1 MLEPLPFTHSDR
13 LVVLEEQVAEFR
25 DIYPK
30 LPVTAN
36 HFVNWERNS
45 HSFQSMAAIE
55 QKSVPLGTDEHPIQ
69 VKVVRATSGIFSV
82 LGATP
87 QIGRPFA
94 EQEAQPGR
102 DRVVALM
109 NDLWRTQFQSD
120 PAILGKTVRLD
131 GFPYTVIRVMPR
143 SFHLPVTQDLAN
155 NTDRAKPV
163 EALMPQVFTPDLLA
177 GAMSAMNADRPAT
190 AASRISNEVRVSP
203 PSAMTASAMSE
214 ERDRCLAAG
223 MDDFI
228 SKPVSYKVIEQMIMA
243 TLSQR
248 E

>member
-102 DRVVALM
+102 DCGGHSFRAIRRF
-109 NDLWRTQFQSD
+109 WEKQS
-120 PAILGKTVRLD
+120 GWT
-131 GFPYTVIRVMPR
+131 G
-143 SFHLPVTQDLAN
+143 
-155 NTDRAKPV
+155 
-163 EALMPQVFTPDLLA
+163 
-177 GAMSAMNADRPAT
+177 
-190 AASRISNEVRVSP
+190 SRI
-203 PSAMTASAMSE
+203 PSFA
-214 ERDRCLAAG
+214 
-223 MDDFI
+223 
-228 SKPVSYKVIEQMIMA
+228 
-243 TLSQR
+243 
-248 E
+248 